1 MHKCQR
7 KFTNTILCFSLVFI
21 PAATANT
28 ETTYITDKL
37 EIPIRSGGSK
47 EYRIIRYL
55 QAGTKVE
62 VLQTL
67 NSGYTKIK
75 DERGREGFLLDRYLV
90 TTPPSLII
98 VGGLDALIAKQK
110 KNIKRLR
117 QTVKNLTQQR
127 KMAEK
132 KAKEIRDDLA
142 AKELE
147 FKNFLATA
155 GDSITLRKRL
165 VTLETELQGLIS
177 DNETLLAEKL
187 AVGDDSSKT
196 WFSLGA
202 VTIAFG
208 WFVGMLMPRMRKSRV
223 DTNL

>member
-1 MHKCQR
+1 MHKYR
-7 KFTNTILCFSLVFI
+7 RRFTITILCFPLVFI
-21 PAATANT
+21 PLVTANV

-37 EIPIRSGGSK
+37 EIPIRSGDSK

-75 DERGREGFLLDRYLV
+75 DELGREGFLLDRYLV
-90 TTPPSLII
+90 TTPPSLIV
-98 VGGLDALIAKQK
+98 VGGLNAQIAKQK
-110 KNIKRLR
+110 KNIKRLH

-127 KMAEK
+127 KLAEK
-132 KAKEIRDDLA
+132 TAKEVGNDLA

-147 FKNFLATA
+147 FSNFLATA
-155 GDSITLRKRL
+155 GDSITLRNRL
-165 VTLETELQGLIS
+165 ITLETERQGLIS

-196 WFSLGA
+196 WFTLGA